1 MKLSKKFIIDYILTI
16 PEYISNIK
24 INGNNFLLKSLPKG
38 GKVINKKPYIINK
51 KYFFKNL
58 SK

>member
-51 KYFFKNL
+51 KDFFQK
-58 SK
+58 SI